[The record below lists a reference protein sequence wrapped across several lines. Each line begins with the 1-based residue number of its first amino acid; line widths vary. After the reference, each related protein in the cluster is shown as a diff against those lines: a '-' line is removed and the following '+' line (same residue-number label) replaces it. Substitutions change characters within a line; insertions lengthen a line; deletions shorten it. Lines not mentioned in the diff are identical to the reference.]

1 MGIKQTSLELA
12 AISLI
17 ADQSK
22 KKKDEL
28 RAKLL
33 AEMNEI
39 GADRVRAEL
48 EDQTVAYVTTAS
60 PRVKRVITNDKAFL
74 KWVKEK
80 HPTEIVES
88 VRESFVDI
96 ALQSFN
102 FVDGQA
108 IDSDGETIDWI
119 IEQQGEPY
127 LVTKFHAYG
136 REMLIDALSNQN
148 YQMEVSLKEILQIE

>member
-1 MGIKQTSLELA
+1 MGIKETSLELA

-28 RAKLL
+28 RAQLL
-33 AEMNEI
+33 NEMNAI

-60 PRVKRVITNDKAFL
+60 PRVKRRITSDKAFL
-74 KWVKEK
+74 AWVKAK
-80 HPTEIVES
+80 HPTEVVEA
-88 VRESFVDI
+88 VRESFVDV
-96 ALQSFN
+96 ALNSFTMI
-102 FVDGQA
+102 DGKA
-108 IDSDGETIDWI
+108 IDSDGEMIDWI
-119 IEQQGEPY
+119 IEEQGEPY

-136 REMLIDALSNQN
+136 REKLIEALSDQN
-148 YQMEVSLKEILQIE
+148 FNMEVSLKQILEIE